1 VRIGI
6 ARRDKIYD
14 MSETPQSQ
22 TKTPAV
28 PAGSAS
34 SATGVAGQ
42 SAGQSAGHHA
52 ATGTGPKIHRVC
64 IGCNN
69 MFEVTMD
76 NYEAKHCSTCHK
88 G

>member
-1 VRIGI
+1 VLALQPL
-6 ARRDKIYD
+6 ARRDKIYG
-14 MSETPQSQ
+14 MSETTQQ
-22 TKTPAV
+22 TKAPAPPATTTP
-28 PAGSAS
+28 
-34 SATGVAGQ
+34 SATAAGQ
-42 SAGQSAGHHA
+42 STGHHA
-52 ATGTGPKIHRVC
+52 ATGNGPKIHRVC